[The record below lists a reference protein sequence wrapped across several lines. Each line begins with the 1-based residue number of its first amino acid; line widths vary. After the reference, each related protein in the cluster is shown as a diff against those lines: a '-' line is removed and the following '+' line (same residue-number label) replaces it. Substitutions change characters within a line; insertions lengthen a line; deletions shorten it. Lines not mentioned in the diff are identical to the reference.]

1 MRVEDLMTRQ
11 VATVRESDPASEAL
25 RLMWECDCGSVPVI
39 SEDGRARAIVTDR
52 DIAMTLRFRDSAPSV
67 VSVSDAMSK
76 ILHSC
81 APSDSIAAVEEIMR
95 KHQIRRLPVLDG
107 DGRLVGVISMA
118 DIVRTAADQRYQE
131 VVPAEFTAIFAEI
144 CSPRPSRAAPRPR

>member
-1 MRVEDLMTRQ
+1 MRVQDLMTRQ

-39 SEDGRARAIVTDR
+39 GEDGRARAIVTDR

-67 VSVSDAMSK
+67 VSVSDAMSRL
-76 ILHSC
+76 LHSC
-81 APSDSIAAVEEIMR
+81 APNDSIAAAEEIMR

-107 DGRLVGVISMA
+107 DGRLLGVISMA
-118 DIVRTAADQRYQE
+118 DIVRTAADQERQE
-131 VVPAEFTAIFAEI
+131 VVPTEFTAIFAEI
-144 CSPRPSRAAPRPR
+144 CAPRTSREQPGRR